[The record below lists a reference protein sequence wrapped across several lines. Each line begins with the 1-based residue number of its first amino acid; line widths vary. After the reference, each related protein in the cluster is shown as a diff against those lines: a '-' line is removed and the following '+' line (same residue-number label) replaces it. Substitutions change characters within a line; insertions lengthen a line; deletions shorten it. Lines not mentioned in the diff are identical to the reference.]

1 MKNVKY
7 TTDGKKVVIIND
19 LNQTEKIVQEIFVN
33 EKGEE
38 IQQGEMFI
46 VKNLLDEPMKSWKE
60 NQLKQ
65 LELTYEK
72 DKTELDNK
80 IKNTNTEKMSTSN
93 LIISKL
99 IDKIL
104 QLDNSITTAELIH
117 IVCVDAY
124 DRKQKHLAKNKI
136 LEVIQLSNNSKQI
149 ALNDE
154 KKKVVIDV
162 LKDLNILED

>member
-1 MKNVKY
+1 MSKTRLNSNMSDELYNMKKFA
-7 TTDGKKVVIIND
+7 TTVIA
-19 LNQTEKIVQEIFVN
+19 TA
-33 EKGEE
+33 
-38 IQQGEMFI
+38 
-46 VKNLLDEPMKSWKE
+46 S
-60 NQLKQ
+60 
-65 LELTYEK
+65 
-72 DKTELDNK
+72 NK

-124 DRKQKHLAKNKI
+124 NRKQKHLAKNKI

-154 KKKVVIDV
+154 KKKKNYLQKI
-162 LKDLNILED
+162 